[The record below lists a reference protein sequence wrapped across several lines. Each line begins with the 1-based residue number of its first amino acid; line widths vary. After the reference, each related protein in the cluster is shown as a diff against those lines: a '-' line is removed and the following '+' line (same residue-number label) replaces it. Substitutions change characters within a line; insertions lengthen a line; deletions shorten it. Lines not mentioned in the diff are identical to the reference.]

1 VSAEVTIVIP
11 NWNTGGLLRV
21 CLASLIRYTRHPYR
35 ILVVDNASDDAS
47 RETLEDAAE
56 QGLIQLVT
64 REDPKHDGA
73 PEHAAALDLGLELSE
88 TPYVFTLDSDA
99 WARRE
104 GWLSRWVAGLACG
117 ASHVG
122 ARKFPGGRVKRL
134 FQWLR
139 REERPPEA
147 SYVRPCHALYR
158 RELLETYGL
167 SFAPF
172 LGPDGRWR
180 TTGERIHERL
190 LAIGHEPTFIPHA
203 EVEELVG
210 HIRHATMVM
219 NAATFPG
226 LRRKT
231 RLKGQLQ
238 IGGLL
243 ASREAEDLL
252 EGSPIR

>member
-1 VSAEVTIVIP
+1 MSAEVTIVIP
-11 NWNTGGLLRV
+11 NWNTGDLMRV
-21 CLASLIRYTRHPYR
+21 CLASLLRYTRHPYR

-47 RETLEDAAE
+47 RETLEAAAKLD
-56 QGLIQLVT
+56 LIQLVT

-73 PEHAAALDLGLELSE
+73 PEHAAALDLGVELSE

-104 GWLSRWVAGLACG
+104 GWLSRWVAGLAGG

-122 ARKFPGGRVKRL
+122 ARKFPGGRVKRF
-134 FQWLR
+134 FQWAR
-139 REERPPEA
+139 GEERPPEA
-147 SYVRPCHALYR
+147 NYVRPCHALYR
-158 RELLETYGL
+158 TALLKTYGL
-167 SFAPF
+167 SFAPYQ
-172 LGPDGRWR
+172 GPEGRWR
-180 TTGERIHERL
+180 TTGERIHELL
-190 LAIGHEPTFIPHA
+190 LARGHQPTFLPHA

-219 NAATFPG
+219 NAPTFPG

-231 RLKGQLQ
+231 RLKGELQ

-243 ASREAEDLL
+243 ASREARELL